1 MKCRIDM
8 LETVW
13 NSYEMTGI
21 PDNFERVLKEI
32 YSGNPYAML
41 KDYPEMHIEL
51 TEPCFD
57 FVDTDYNKTEIN
69 C

>member
-8 LETVW
+8 LELVW
-13 NSYEMTGI
+13 NSYEVYGV
-21 PDNFERVLKEI
+21 PDDFERILKEI

-41 KDYPEMHIEL
+41 ENYPKMNIEL

-57 FVDTDYNKTEIN
+57 FIDTDCSKTEVN